1 MEELVAKLAEIL
13 EVETLDVKS
22 KFSDYE
28 AWDSL
33 AILYII
39 SMLDSDYHVVMSAD
53 QLKQFDTIESFCKA
67 VLNK

>member
-13 EVETLDVKS
+13 EVESLDVKS

-39 SMLDSDYHVVMSAD
+39 SMLDSDYHKSMKAD
-53 QLKQFDTIESFCKA
+53 EIKQFENIESFCNA
-67 VLNK
+67 VLK

>member
-13 EVETLDVKS
+13 EIESLDVKS
-22 KFSDYE
+22 QFSDYE

-39 SMLDSDYHVVMSAD
+39 SMLNSDYNIVMSAD
-53 QLKQFDTIESFCKA
+53 QLKQFENIESFCNA
-67 VLNK
+67 VLK

>member
-39 SMLDSDYHVVMSAD
+39 SMLDSDYHKSMKAD
-53 QLKQFDTIESFCKA
+53 EIKQFENIECFCNA
-67 VLNK
+67 VLK

>member
-13 EVETLDVKS
+13 EVDSLDLSKS
-22 KFSDYE
+22 FKEYE

-33 AILYII
+33 AILYVI
-39 SMLDSDYHVVMSAD
+39 SMLDSDYHKTMSAAEL
-53 QLKQFDTIESFCKA
+53 QQFETIGDFCNA